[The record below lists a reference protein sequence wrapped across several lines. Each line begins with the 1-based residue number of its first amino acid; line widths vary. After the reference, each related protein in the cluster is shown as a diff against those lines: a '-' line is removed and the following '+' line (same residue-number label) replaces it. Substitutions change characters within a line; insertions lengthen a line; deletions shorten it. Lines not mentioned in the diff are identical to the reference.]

1 MDQNALTQSVDTLFS
16 NLGNFTHDE
25 GVIGKAFIH
34 GDKTFIPVVSIALG
48 YGSGNTASKAQAQ
61 VQGQGSNSAGSSF
74 PMPSGNMSGG
84 ALGLGAKLSTEAVI
98 VIDKDNISVLPM
110 ASATNTSQLV
120 DKIPQMIMGV
130 TQNKQPGQSQGQPQ
144 GQSQGQAQGQTQ
156 GQSQGQTPGSKS

>member
-1 MDQNALTQSVDTLFS
+1 MDQNALTQSVDTLFN

-61 VQGQGSNSAGSSF
+61 GGSSAGSSI
-74 PMPSGNMSGG
+74 PTPSGNMSGG

-120 DKIPQMIMGV
+120 DKLPQMIMGV
-130 TQNKQPGQSQGQPQ
+130 TQNKLPGQSQD
-144 GQSQGQAQGQTQ
+144 QSQ
-156 GQSQGQTPGSKS
+156 GQSQGQTQGQGMGQTPGSKS

>member
-61 VQGQGSNSAGSSF
+61 GQGGNSAGSSF

-130 TQNKQPGQSQGQPQ
+130 TQNKQPGQSQGQSQ
-144 GQSQGQAQGQTQ
+144 SQSQGQTGQTQ
-156 GQSQGQTPGSKS
+156 GQGVGQTPGSKS